1 MTIDS
6 AINTIKEGTPDKESI
21 KFLLELDNKAD
32 QERLFSEAYEIK
44 VQNVGKKVYFRG
56 IIEFSNIC
64 EKNCY
69 YCGVRRGNRNVK
81 RYQMTEDQALKAAMW
96 SFENKFGSVVIQAG
110 ERTDRKYVDQIERI
124 VRRIKEESQG
134 KLGITLSLGEQA
146 IETYKRWFDAG
157 AHRYLLRIESSN
169 EDLYKKLHPS
179 DHSYTERVRCIE
191 FLRQTGYQVGTG
203 VMIGLPYQTTDHLAD
218 DIIFFRNMDI
228 DMIGMGPFITHKD
241 TPMKDSFED
250 FESVKERQ
258 FNLSLKMIAVARL
271 LMKDI
276 NIAST
281 TALQALK
288 PTGRELGLL
297 AGANVIMPNITDI
310 EYRPYYQ
317 LYDDKPC
324 INEGYGECNSCL
336 QRRIEFIGETVGL
349 NEWGDPVHF
358 KKRNL

>member
-1 MTIDS
+1 
-6 AINTIKEGTPDKESI
+6 
-21 KFLLELDNKAD
+21 
-32 QERLFSEAYEIK
+32 
-44 VQNVGKKVYFRG
+44 
-56 IIEFSNIC
+56 
-64 EKNCY
+64 
-69 YCGVRRGNRNVK
+69 
-81 RYQMTEDQALKAAMW
+81 
-96 SFENKFGSVVIQAG
+96 
-110 ERTDRKYVDQIERI
+110 
-124 VRRIKEESQG
+124 
-134 KLGITLSLGEQA
+134 
-146 IETYKRWFDAG
+146 
-157 AHRYLLRIESSN
+157 
-169 EDLYKKLHPS
+169 

>member
-110 ERTDRKYVDQIERI
+110 ERTDRKYVDLIERI

-146 IETYKRWFDAG
+146 
-157 AHRYLLRIESSN
+157 
-169 EDLYKKLHPS
+169 
-179 DHSYTERVRCIE
+179 
-191 FLRQTGYQVGTG
+191 
-203 VMIGLPYQTTDHLAD
+203 
-218 DIIFFRNMDI
+218 
-228 DMIGMGPFITHKD
+228 
-241 TPMKDSFED
+241 
-250 FESVKERQ
+250 
-258 FNLSLKMIAVARL
+258 
-271 LMKDI
+271 
-276 NIAST
+276 
-281 TALQALK
+281 
-288 PTGRELGLL
+288 
-297 AGANVIMPNITDI
+297 
-310 EYRPYYQ
+310 
-317 LYDDKPC
+317 
-324 INEGYGECNSCL
+324 
-336 QRRIEFIGETVGL
+336 
-349 NEWGDPVHF
+349 
-358 KKRNL
+358 